1 MSWSNR
7 DERHEIALVVVP
19 DGMGGHEGGDEA
31 SGIVIR
37 QALSALA
44 PLLASAPTGRFKD
57 ATAATLADTIEYAIQ
72 EANRAVYR
80 KAKGDGPFK
89 GMGATVAVV
98 LVWDLQVLIGH
109 VGDCRVYHQRGGCLA
124 MVTKDQTLVA
134 RMVELGQLAPEEAA
148 KHPRRHEVTQ
158 ALGQRFDIQPAR
170 YERKL
175 APGDWLIVATD
186 GLTANLDDGT
196 LQEIVKAAPASAAV
210 LANQLVETANA
221 RGGSDNCT
229 VVVVRCF

>member
-19 DGMGGHEGGDEA
+19 DGMGGHEAGDEA
-31 SGIVIR
+31 SGIVVR

-44 PLLASAPTGRFKD
+44 PLLQSAPTGRFKD
-57 ATAATLADTIEYAIQ
+57 ATPATLADTIDYAMQ

-80 KAKGDGPFK
+80 KAKGEGPLK
-89 GMGATVAVV
+89 GMGATAAVV
-98 LVWDLQVLIGH
+98 LIWDLHVLIGH
-109 VGDCRVYHQRGGCLA
+109 VGDCRVYHQRSDWLA
-124 MVTKDQTLVA
+124 LVTKDQTLVA
-134 RMVELGQLAPEEAA
+134 RMVELGQLESEEAA

-158 ALGQRFDIQPAR
+158 ALGRRFDVQPAR

-175 APGDWLIVATD
+175 AAGDWLIVATD
-186 GLTANLDDGT
+186 GLTAHVDDT
-196 LQEIVKAAPASAAV
+196 ALQVMVKAAPASAAV

-229 VVVVRCF
+229 VVVVRCY